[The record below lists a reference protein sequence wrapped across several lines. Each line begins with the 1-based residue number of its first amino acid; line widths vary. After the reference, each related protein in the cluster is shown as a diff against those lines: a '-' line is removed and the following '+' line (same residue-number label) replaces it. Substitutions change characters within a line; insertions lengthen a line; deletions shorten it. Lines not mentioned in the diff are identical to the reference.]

1 MNPLLSMLG
10 AVSGSKIDP
19 GVLQSVKRMMGML
32 STARNP
38 SAALQQAAS
47 QNPMLSS
54 VLSMVGNRDPK
65 SVFYDAVMNAIWSDY
80 GKTAQRYGVDK
91 TDFWA
96 DLARDWL
103 ADDDAKHNKAAIY
116 YAEIALK

>member
-10 AVSGSKIDP
+10 AASGPTIDP

-54 VLSMVGNRDPK
+54 VLSMVGNRDPR
-65 SVFYDAVMNAIWSDY
+65 SVFYDLCRKNNINP
-80 GKTAQRYGVDK
+80 
-91 TDFWA
+91 
-96 DLARDWL
+96 
-103 ADDDAKHNKAAIY
+103 DDILSQ
-116 YAEIALK
+116 LK

>member
-10 AVSGSKIDP
+10 AVSGPKIDP
-19 GVLQSVKRMMGML
+19 SVLQSVKRMMGML

-54 VLSMVGNRDPK
+54 VLSMVGNRDPR
-65 SVFYDAVMNAIWSDY
+65 SVFYDLCRKNNINP
-80 GKTAQRYGVDK
+80 
-91 TDFWA
+91 
-96 DLARDWL
+96 
-103 ADDDAKHNKAAIY
+103 DDILSQ
-116 YAEIALK
+116 LK

>member
-10 AVSGSKIDP
+10 AVYGPKINP

-38 SAALQQAAS
+38 SSALQQAAS

-65 SVFYDAVMNAIWSDY
+65 AVFYDLCQKNNINP
-80 GKTAQRYGVDK
+80 
-91 TDFWA
+91 
-96 DLARDWL
+96 
-103 ADDDAKHNKAAIY
+103 DDILNQ
-116 YAEIALK
+116 LK

>member
-1 MNPLLSMLG
+1 MNPLLAMLG
-10 AVSGSKIDP
+10 AVSGPKIDP

-38 SAALQQAAS
+38 STALQQAAS

-65 SVFYDAVMNAIWSDY
+65 AVFYDLCQQNNINP
-80 GKTAQRYGVDK
+80 
-91 TDFWA
+91 
-96 DLARDWL
+96 
-103 ADDDAKHNKAAIY
+103 DDILNQ
-116 YAEIALK
+116 LK

>member
-1 MNPLLSMLG
+1 MNPLLAMLG
-10 AVSGSKIDP
+10 AVSGPKIDP

-65 SVFYDAVMNAIWSDY
+65 AVFYDLCRKNNINP
-80 GKTAQRYGVDK
+80 
-91 TDFWA
+91 
-96 DLARDWL
+96 
-103 ADDDAKHNKAAIY
+103 DDILNN
-116 YAEIALK
+116 LK

>member
-1 MNPLLSMLG
+1 MNPLMSVLG
-10 AVSGSKIDP
+10 AVSGPKIDP

-38 SAALQQAAS
+38 SAALQQVAS

-65 SVFYDAVMNAIWSDY
+65 AVFYDLCQKNNINP
-80 GKTAQRYGVDK
+80 
-91 TDFWA
+91 
-96 DLARDWL
+96 
-103 ADDDAKHNKAAIY
+103 DDILNQ
-116 YAEIALK
+116 LK